1 MPSHRAALSGT
12 DAEEPLLQENNERF
26 CMYPIRCLSWV
37 HTIASARMTGWVN
50 REAHADD
57 GCRDPH
63 IQVS

>member
-37 HTIASARMTGWVN
+37 PAIASARMTGQWN
-50 REAHADD
+50 TESPADD
-57 GCRDPH
+57 GCRNPRNPH
-63 IQVS
+63 I